1 MLFFF
6 ITDRHD
12 LYIHNAMRVTLA
24 VATGA
29 LLSLIDRQ
37 KDRLAETDRKT
48 DRLADRWAETDR
60 RTDRGTYTTH

>member
-1 MLFFF
+1 
-6 ITDRHD
+6 
-12 LYIHNAMRVTLA
+12 MRVTLA

-48 DRLADRWAETDR
+48 DRLADRRAETDR